1 MRKFLLFV
9 GGLVALLVL
18 LVNLGPMV
26 LLGLSIWLLYI
37 IFKKFVK
44 SDSTAGKI
52 GWVIL
57 GLLVLGMAFSNIYAV
72 LGIAA
77 AFALY
82 WIFKNWKNDDSD
94 PVVDSDEDDPFR
106 NFERQWAEMN
116 N

>member
-1 MRKFLLFV
+1 MRKFMLFV
-9 GGLVALLVL
+9 GGLIALLVL
-18 LVNLGPMV
+18 LTNLGPMV
-26 LLGLSIWLLYI
+26 LLGLSVWLLYI

-44 SDSTAGKI
+44 SHSVAGKI

-57 GLLVLGMAFSNIYAV
+57 GLLILGIAFSNIYAV

-82 WIFKNWKNDDSD
+82 WIVKNWKKEEHDTIIPADDN
-94 PVVDSDEDDPFR
+94 DPFS
-106 NFERQWAEMN
+106 NFERQWAELN